1 MTAVARRDGR
11 GIGVDGGVYWRPVW
25 AVLEDRFR
33 LLLVNARHVKHVP
46 GRKTDGRDCEWVLQL
61 LECGLLRGSFVPPAE
76 IRDPRDLTRLRKTLV
91 RERSSQVN
99 RVGKVLELT
108 NAKLGSVVSHVIGA
122 TGRAILEAMIAGEGD
137 PKAPAGLAK
146 GSLRASAGSWRK
158 SFSGWFAT
166 TTASCF
172 AGDRRAGPPDRDDRG
187 ADPRGDDRLFRGGP
201 RPSGERSGGGAAVG
215 GGDSGRDRR

>member
-1 MTAVARRDGR
+1 MHKRTVVAFVRTPRPGGERSRRKETRTFKTTMKGLEGLGAWLLSR
-11 GIGVDGGVYWRPVW
+11 GVTDAALESTGVYWRPVW

-46 GRKTDGRDCEWVLQL
+46 VRKTDVRDCEWVPQL
-61 LECGLLRGSFVPPAE
+61 LECELLRGSFVPPAE

-99 RVGKVLELT
+99 RVGKVLEMT
-108 NAKLGSVVSHVIGA
+108 NVKLGSVVSHVIGA

-137 PKAPAGLAK
+137 PSAGLAK

-172 AGDRRAGPPDRDDRG
+172 ADIWT
-187 ADPRGDDRLFRGGP
+187 
-201 RPSGERSGGGAAVG
+201 
-215 GGDSGRDRR
+215 